1 MSTERIKLLAHWI
14 RERRAIRLRRLNGD
28 VPPWTSDTILRD
40 YRFCNVEREHDAV
53 TMWIAEN
60 WRNPNSEHPNLVVA
74 MVLARLLNNPD
85 TLAWLGFPKEW
96 DAPWMKQHIKYR
108 RDAGHKILNAA
119 YVVTTCGVKMDKV
132 DYIVDLATEV
142 QNCTPILA
150 PGATLEGY
158 HSILMTF
165 KGLGNFLAG
174 QVVADLK
181 NTPGNPLQKAAD
193 YWSWA
198 AVGPGS
204 IKGLRAVLARP
215 DVSERHFLPLATK
228 LYADTQ
234 EIYGEPLNLHMQDFQ
249 NCLCEFS
256 KYWRAYT
263 GEGKPKQRYHG
274 GR

>member
-1 MSTERIKLLAHWI
+1 MQERVELLAHWI

-28 VPPWTSDTILRD
+28 VPPWTADPILRD

-53 TMWIAEN
+53 TMWISEN
-60 WRNPNSEHPNLVVA
+60 WREPLHAHPNLTAA
-74 MVLARLLNNPD
+74 MVLARLLNNPT
-85 TLAWLGFPKEW
+85 TLAAIGTPFAW
-96 DAPWMKQHIKYR
+96 DDDRIRTLIKCR
-108 RDAGHKILNAA
+108 RADGKKILNPA
-119 YVVTTCGVKMDKV
+119 YLVTTCGVSMDKV
-132 DYIVDLATEV
+132 DYIVDIASTV
-142 QNCTPILA
+142 Q
-150 PGATLEGY
+150 
-158 HSILMTF
+158 HSKISPLDGEQLSSFHLRLMGF

-174 QVVADLK
+174 QVIADLK
-181 NTPGNPLQKAAD
+181 NTTDNPLQKAAD

-204 IKGLRAVLARP
+204 IKGLRAVLGRP

-256 KYWRAYT
+256 KYWRAHS
-263 GEGKPKQRYHG
+263 GEGVPKQRYYAS
-274 GR
+274 R